1 MRDSAEHVLATIFD
15 YTIARESQ
23 FLYTIYG
30 MLDNQAT
37 LYVGQTRAKTG
48 PLGRLTQHLSDAA
61 HNTYL
66 QRLSATYDY
75 EQIPLARIDFA
86 AVRFTPV
93 RMFQLS
99 SPVYREAVE
108 DLVQRQFLNL
118 FSERNLPITIVSQ
131 VRGNAYSKLPD
142 IEKEAKR
149 IYVDLESWVLE
160 CHRTHSE

>member
-1 MRDSAEHVLATIFD
+1 MRDSVEHVLATIFD

-30 MLDNQAT
+30 LLDNQAT

-66 QRLSATYDY
+66 QRLSDIYDY

-93 RMFQLS
+93 KMFQLN

-108 DLVQRQFLNL
+108 DLVQQRLLNL
-118 FSERNLPITIVSQ
+118 VAEQKLAISIVS
-131 VRGNAYSKLPD
+131 RTHGNSYSKLQD
-142 IEKEAKR
+142 IQNEAER
-149 IYVDLESWVLE
+149 IYGDLKSWILK
-160 CHRTHSE
+160 CNQ

>member
-1 MRDSAEHVLATIFD
+1 MRNSVEHVRATIFD

-30 MLDNQAT
+30 LLDNNQAT
-37 LYVGQTRAKTG
+37 LYVGQTRGKTG
-48 PLGRLTQHLSDAA
+48 PLGRLTQHLSDAN

-86 AVRFTPV
+86 AVRFTPIK
-93 RMFQLS
+93 MFQLN
-99 SPVYREAVE
+99 SPIYRQAVE

-118 FSERNLPITIVSQ
+118 LDDQKLPITIVSQ
-131 VRGNAYSKLPD
+131 THGNTYSKRQD
-142 IEKEAKR
+142 IQKEANR
-149 IYVDLESWVLE
+149 IYVDLEPWILE
-160 CHRTHSE
+160 CHTIS